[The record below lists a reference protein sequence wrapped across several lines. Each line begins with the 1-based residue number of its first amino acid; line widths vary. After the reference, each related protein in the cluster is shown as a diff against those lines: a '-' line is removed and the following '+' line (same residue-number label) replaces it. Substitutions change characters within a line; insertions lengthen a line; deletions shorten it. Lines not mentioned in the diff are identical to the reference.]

1 MVTECLASDAIGYL
15 FLSVF
20 RARSVRHISCKKKNC
35 VHDYSSI
42 WLPTR
47 APSGLASPMLLG
59 TEKDPERKPSYLVIE
74 AGVYAI
80 VFLYV
85 DLSKT
90 AVSVG

>member
-1 MVTECLASDAIGYL
+1 
-15 FLSVF
+15 
-20 RARSVRHISCKKKNC
+20 
-35 VHDYSSI
+35 
-42 WLPTR
+42 
-47 APSGLASPMLLG
+47 MLLG